1 MYSTASKV
9 LSGRKVWSTSR
20 IDFSLMWGRALQK
33 VFRKRRVNSRVA
45 EDFVSFLR
53 DERRSSS
60 SEVIGDCPKEEGG
73 LMK

>member
-1 MYSTASKV
+1 MYSTASRV
-9 LSGRKVWSTSR
+9 LRGRNVWRTSR
-20 IDFSLMWGRALQK
+20 MAFSLMWGRASQK
-33 VFRKRRVNSRVA
+33 VLRNRRVNSKVA

-73 LMK
+73 LIK

>member
-9 LSGRKVWSTSR
+9 FSGRKVWSTSR
-20 IDFSLMWGRALQK
+20 IDFSLMWGQASQK
-33 VFRKRRVNSRVA
+33 VLRKRRVNSRVA

-53 DERRSSS
+53 DERRNSS